1 MRVNAWL
8 LRYLSSRC
16 APSSEAARILADQ
29 ANVPPRKQR
38 EFIVV
43 SSGIPGRHRTG
54 GQRPRRGPGLFA
66 WWRLSG
72 WLLLG
77 AAVLLA
83 ILANV
88 QYDAAVQLSDQGIVA
103 MARVIAVDTTGR
115 DAGITVVLTTRGG
128 DVVEGELG
136 LPDETPTAV
145 GAEVSV
151 VYARDDP
158 TLMELTEDGP
168 DFVIPSIIGVLALL
182 LALLAPPSFAGWIN
196 WRLVLGLAPY
206 DAYSL

>member
-1 MRVNAWL
+1 MRADD
-8 LRYLSSRC
+8 
-16 APSSEAARILADQ
+16 AA
-29 ANVPPRKQR
+29 
-38 EFIVV
+38 
-43 SSGIPGRHRTG
+43 SSGISGRHRTG
-54 GQRPRRGPGLFA
+54 GRHGRPWRGQGLFA
-66 WWRLSG
+66 WWRISG

-88 QYDAAVQLSDQGIVA
+88 LYDAAVQLRDQGISA
-103 MARVIAVDTTGR
+103 MARVTAVDTTGR
-115 DAGITVVLTTRGG
+115 DAGITVMLTTRNG

-136 LPDETPTAV
+136 LPDQAPAAV
-145 GAEVSV
+145 GTEVSV

-168 DFVIPSIIGVLALL
+168 DFVIPTIIGVLAVL

-196 WRLVLGLAPY
+196 WRLILGLAPY
-206 DAYSL
+206 DAKSL